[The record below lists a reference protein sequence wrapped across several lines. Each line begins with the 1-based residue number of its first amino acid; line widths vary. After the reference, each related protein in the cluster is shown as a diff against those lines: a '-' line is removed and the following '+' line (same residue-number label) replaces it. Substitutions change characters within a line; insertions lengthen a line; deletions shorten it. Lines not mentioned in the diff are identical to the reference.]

1 MNLAPS
7 LTRHAVAAVVAVATA
22 VAAAGAATAA
32 SDVVILVAL
41 VWLAVAVLAATK
53 AVTLTRAII
62 AYRRA
67 YRTGQE
73 HARWAADL
81 TWDTVPHV
89 AGVE

>member
-7 LTRHAVAAVVAVATA
+7 LTSHVVAAVVAVATA
-22 VAAAGAATAA
+22 VAAAGAATAT

-41 VWLAVAVLAATK
+41 VWLAVAVLATTK
-53 AVTLTRAII
+53 VVTLTRAVI

-67 YRTGQE
+67 FHTGQE
-73 HARWAADL
+73 HARWAAGL
-81 TWDTVPHV
+81 TRDTVPHV